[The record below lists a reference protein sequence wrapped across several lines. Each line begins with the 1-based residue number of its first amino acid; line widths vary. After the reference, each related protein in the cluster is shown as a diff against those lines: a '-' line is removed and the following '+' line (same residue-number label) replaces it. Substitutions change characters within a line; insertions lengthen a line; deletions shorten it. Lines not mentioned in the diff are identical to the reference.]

1 MLSFT
6 FVLWSVGYFLYT
18 YGAIFLI
25 ILIIWQVK
33 RSYYGLRLEPKRSCY
48 QCHQKLKP
56 KARDAVSK
64 ARRHFW
70 KEMEKPWELLSVMK
84 SQGWLPQEGSV
95 RRLLCADPCC
105 QICNAMALEIQQL
118 LVDENTPISAT
129 SPGPSEGSPCLKILP
144 KSNMSFEQSL
154 EHHSPQTQKPSLPSA
169 TQTVSQLTAKKSL
182 CRPFTQS
189 AGQSDDPVSMQD
201 YLAKNV
207 NLGQR
212 IQSQDMPRLHET
224 MSSLQF
230 EGPRIPMNQQE
241 VTRHNLNRVYGNQGQ
256 PPLHPQV
263 PMLTLSQDMTT
274 LTHSMALPM
283 VTILPSYLPFS
294 SPEVLRLL
302 EVHVKKWMHFQRWGL
317 PRRVEE
323 SLRQL
328 MPNLPLFY
336 QLVNKQPASFIQN
349 EFSVEIFAPISYQT
363 WGPCM
368 AGQATQAFWVS
379 EWSIIN
385 PVQRHHYQQNPNH
398 LALALPSPIFKD
410 LSGLYPLT
418 GQQANDSVGHLQQKY
433 IQLFCGLPSLHS
445 ESLVNASLSSLDH
458 STDGSMSKLS
468 LEDPFLFKELSFLPL
483 LPKTPPQSAPPSSSS
498 SPNWVIPSDH
508 QQTQIHVPFLT
519 LAECEALEYHLLQ
532 RQLQRQWGLPAVLQR
547 AQHTQNSV
555 QYKSCGTAQSPRTVK
570 TSWPGK
576 PISVLTREHARRLL
590 DFHLQRQ
597 LIHHRWGLPQM
608 IQQSFQLLLAPTHQQ
623 TPSWSSTA
631 LANVSVAQH
640 SALEATGA
648 DDPFSPSKD
657 PVSVL
662 MPHLLDQVKA
672 ILQSHI
678 NSKCGQIH
686 EGKVP
691 AHVSRSCECLIP
703 GGLKVAPFTCT
714 PESKLLELQA
724 ATDPDLQQKVRR
736 WMPTVPD
743 QQQETFPDAATEPR
757 KLTRALSKEVLE
769 KLEMIL
775 RHKYLTFLSGL
786 NPLYYV
792 APSKAM
798 APAITAHAAT
808 TEVVPEAVKILTE
821 PLTQMI
827 SLEEQYLSREPF
839 FQDTKETCE
848 EIAGD
853 FQSEVQ
859 VEGMIEME
867 PLERQT
873 ETARPYLFKKPIL
886 AKLNFHL
893 RRKVLEIQ
901 WGIPTEA
908 RESREQT
915 GATPEN
921 TSTQESLGSLN
932 NQGKTCLQELPI
944 PPDIPCAPHPEWL
957 CLKEQLST
965 ELKAV
970 QQNQKQPSSRAAPH
984 GSAHEP
990 CKMTQPCRDMT
1001 EGPVPCVQLEAS
1013 VNHPSLEES
1022 QIPDSQS
1029 PGKSMY
1035 SAPVPMLTEKK
1046 EDPRKPKSS
1055 GKHREED
1062 AGFVLFSTREKSH
1075 PVAQRPQGML
1085 LNRTPQSPWLR
1096 RHGFR
1101 LDALCQQSSQHH
1113 PQLKP
1118 SELLPG
1124 VPGGKESKKNDPQD
1138 SQTRINVSL
1147 KGARI
1152 PKNAQP
1158 VGPQAS
1164 QAQPVLA
1171 QLIQHKPL
1179 QGPTLQGQV
1188 LQGQVM
1194 PDHTHKR
1201 PSLPE
1206 SDLRY
1211 KMKSFLQYINLKA
1224 KGKEHK
1230 ESMFLTAV
1238 KVANTR
1244 KESAAKRLAP
1254 AKSPIEQTKTEKKIR
1269 GDPKTPSPPTE
1280 KQVGLASL
1288 DGSHS
1293 PNSKLRH
1300 RSCSHQLQSSSGLGH
1315 PRHCPRHCPQVAC
1328 ATQPGSH
1335 PNSQLSPQR
1344 EMLACSGRPST
1355 IKGLCRLPHVCIP

>member
-6 FVLWSVGYFLYT
+6 FVLRSVGYFLYT

-56 KARDAVSK
+56 KSRDAVSK

-70 KEMEKPWELLSVMK
+70 KETEKPWELLSVMK

-95 RRLLCADPCC
+95 RRLLCADTSC
-105 QICNAMALEIQQL
+105 QICNATALEIQQL
-118 LVDENTPISAT
+118 LVGEDTPIYAT

-154 EHHSPQTQKPSLPSA
+154 EHHSTHTQKPSLPSA

-182 CRPFTQS
+182 SRSFTQS
-189 AGQSDDPVSMQD
+189 AGQSDDP
-201 YLAKNV
+201 
-207 NLGQR
+207 
-212 IQSQDMPRLHET
+212 
-224 MSSLQF
+224 F
-230 EGPRIPMNQQE
+230 EGPRIPVNQQE
-241 VTRHNLNRVYGNQGQ
+241 VTRHNLNRVYGNQ
-256 PPLHPQV
+256 
-263 PMLTLSQDMTT
+263 
-274 LTHSMALPM
+274 
-283 VTILPSYLPFS
+283 
-294 SPEVLRLL
+294 
-302 EVHVKKWMHFQRWGL
+302 
-317 PRRVEE
+317 
-323 SLRQL
+323 
-328 MPNLPLFY
+328 
-336 QLVNKQPASFIQN
+336 
-349 EFSVEIFAPISYQT
+349 
-363 WGPCM
+363 
-368 AGQATQAFWVS
+368 
-379 EWSIIN
+379 
-385 PVQRHHYQQNPNH
+385 
-398 LALALPSPIFKD
+398 
-410 LSGLYPLT
+410 
-418 GQQANDSVGHLQQKY
+418 
-433 IQLFCGLPSLHS
+433 
-445 ESLVNASLSSLDH
+445 
-458 STDGSMSKLS
+458 DGSTSKLS

-483 LPKTPPQSAPPSSSS
+483 LPKTPPQ
-498 SPNWVIPSDH
+498 
-508 QQTQIHVPFLT
+508 
-519 LAECEALEYHLLQ
+519 
-532 RQLQRQWGLPAVLQR
+532 
-547 AQHTQNSV
+547 
-555 QYKSCGTAQSPRTVK
+555 
-570 TSWPGK
+570 
-576 PISVLTREHARRLL
+576 EHARRLL

-631 LANVSVAQH
+631 LAN
-640 SALEATGA
+640 
-648 DDPFSPSKD
+648 D

-662 MPHLLDQVKA
+662 MPHLLDQAKA

-686 EGKVP
+686 E
-691 AHVSRSCECLIP
+691 
-703 GGLKVAPFTCT
+703 
-714 PESKLLELQA
+714 ESKLLERQA
-724 ATDPDLQQKVRR
+724 ATDPDLQQKVRH

-757 KLTRALSKEVLE
+757 KLTPALSKEVLE

-808 TEVVPEAVKILTE
+808 TEVVPEAVKILRE

-827 SLEEQYLSREPF
+827 SLEEQYLSHEPF

-859 VEGMIEME
+859 VEGMIEKE

-873 ETARPYLFKKPIL
+873 ESARPYLFKKPIL

-893 RRKVLEIQ
+893 RRKILEIQ

-932 NQGKTCLQELPI
+932 NQEKTCLQELPI
-944 PPDIPCAPHPEWL
+944 PPDISCAPHPEWL
-957 CLKEQLST
+957 SLKEQLST

-984 GSAHEP
+984 GSAQGP
-990 CKMTQPCRDMT
+990 CKITQPCRDMT

-1022 QIPDSQS
+1022 QIPESQS
-1029 PGKSMY
+1029 PGKSKY

-1055 GKHREED
+1055 EKRREGD
-1062 AGFVLFSTREKSH
+1062 AGFVLLSTREKSH
-1075 PVAQRPQGML
+1075 PVAQRPKGML
-1085 LNRTPQSPWLR
+1085 LNRTPQNPWLQRQGFR

-1124 VPGGKESKKNDPQD
+1124 VPEGKESKKNDLQD
-1138 SQTRINVSL
+1138 NQTGLNVSL

-1164 QAQPVLA
+1164 QAQPVQA

-1194 PDHTHKR
+1194 PAHPHKR

-1238 KVANTR
+1238 NVANTR
-1244 KESAAKRLAP
+1244 KENVAKRLAP
-1254 AKSPIEQTKTEKKIR
+1254 AKSPMEQTKTEKKIS
-1269 GDPKTPSPPTE
+1269 GDPKVPSPLTE

-1288 DGSHS
+1288 EGSHS
-1293 PNSKLRH
+1293 PNMNTGTILVLYS
-1300 RSCSHQLQSSSGLGH
+1300 
-1315 PRHCPRHCPQVAC
+1315 
-1328 ATQPGSH
+1328 
-1335 PNSQLSPQR
+1335 
-1344 EMLACSGRPST
+1344 LAALAYAMGP
-1355 IKGLCRLPHVCIP
+1355 

>member
-1 MLSFT
+1 MLNPT
-6 FVLWSVGYFLYT
+6 FFLWDLMYPLCT
-18 YGAIFLI
+18 YGSIFI
-25 ILIIWQVK
+25 IVLMIWQVK
-33 RSYYGLRLEPKRSCY
+33 RSYHGLRLEPRRSCC
-48 QCHQKLKP
+48 QRHRKLRQRTIDAAT
-56 KARDAVSK
+56 KARKHS
-64 ARRHFW
+64 F
-70 KEMEKPWELLSVMK
+70 KEEEKPWELLSVMK
-84 SQGWLPQEGSV
+84 SHSWLPQEGSV
-95 RRLLCADPCC
+95 RRLLCADAYC
-105 QICNAMALEIQQL
+105 QICNAVVLEIQRL
-118 LVDENTPISAT
+118 LVGENSPVSAT
-129 SPGPSEGSPCLKILP
+129 SPGPLEGSPCLEILS
-144 KSNMSFEQSL
+144 KSSVSFEQSL
-154 EHHSPQTQKPSLPSA
+154 EHHSMHPKELSFLSAAPS
-169 TQTVSQLTAKKSL
+169 VSQCMDQKSL
-182 CRPFTQS
+182 TWSAAQS
-189 AGQSDDPVSMQD
+189 VSSDSIKDCEAEQFQLEQAFQVQETPVDSETI
-201 YLAKNV
+201 V
-207 NLGQR
+207 SSR
-212 IQSQDMPRLHET
+212 FEEPRNT
-224 MSSLQF
+224 V
-230 EGPRIPMNQQE
+230 NQQNLLKS
-241 VTRHNLNRVYGNQGQ
+241 NLNLVYGNEGQ

-263 PMLTLSQDMTT
+263 PMLILNQEITT
-274 LTHSMALPM
+274 LTHSVALPM
-283 VTILPSYLPFS
+283 ATLLPTHLPFS
-294 SPEVLRLL
+294 SPDVLWLL
-302 EVHVKKWMHFQRWGL
+302 EAHVKKWMHFQRWGL
-317 PRRVEE
+317 PRRVEK
-323 SLRQL
+323 SLRQF

-336 QLVNKQPASFIQN
+336 QLVNNQPVSVIQN
-349 EFSVEIFAPISYQT
+349 DIAKFSVEKFATISYQT
-363 WGPCM
+363 WGSYM

-385 PVQRHHYQQNPNH
+385 PVQRHHYQQSPNH
-398 LALALPSPIFKD
+398 VVPLAFPSPPGRD
-410 LSGLYPLT
+410 LSSLYLFPR
-418 GQQANDSVGHLQQKY
+418 QQANDSVGHLQQKY
-433 IQLFCGLPSLHS
+433 TQLFCGFPSLHS
-445 ESLVNASLSSLDH
+445 ESLADTSLGSQDH
-458 STDGSMSKLS
+458 STHGSMSKLS

-483 LPKTPPQSAPPSSSS
+483 LPRTPPQSAPPSSSS
-498 SPNWVIPSDH
+498 SPTWVMPADH
-508 QQTQIHVPFLT
+508 QPTQTHVPFLT
-519 LAECEALEYHLLQ
+519 LAECEALEWHLLQ
-532 RQLQRQWGLPAVLQR
+532 RRLQRQWGLPAVLQR
-547 AQHTQNSV
+547 AQHTQNPV

-597 LIHHRWGLPQM
+597 LIHHRWGLPQV

-648 DDPFSPSKD
+648 DDPFSPFKD

-662 MPHLLDQVKA
+662 MPHLFDQVKA

-691 AHVSRSCECLIP
+691 AHVYRSCECLIP
-703 GGLKVAPFTCT
+703 GDLKVAPFTCI

-724 ATDPDLQQKVRR
+724 ATHPDLQQKVRP
-736 WMPTVPD
+736 WLPTVLD
-743 QQQETFPDAATEPR
+743 QQQQTTPDAVTEPR
-757 KLTRALSKEVLE
+757 KLTQALSKEVLE

-775 RHKYLTFLSGL
+775 RHKYLAFLSGL

-792 APSKAM
+792 APSKAT
-798 APAITAHAAT
+798 APAITTHAAT
-808 TEVVPEAVKILTE
+808 TEVVPEAVKILRE

-827 SLEEQYLSREPF
+827 SLEEQCLGREPF
-839 FQDTKETCE
+839 FHNTKETYE

-873 ETARPYLFKKPIL
+873 GSARPYLLKKPIL

-901 WGIPTEA
+901 WGIPTKA
-908 RESREQT
+908 RDSREQT

-944 PPDIPCAPHPEWL
+944 PPDIPYAPHPEWL
-957 CLKEQLST
+957 SLKEQLST

-984 GSAHEP
+984 GSAHGP

-1022 QIPDSQS
+1022 QIPESQS
-1029 PGKSMY
+1029 PGKSKY

-1055 GKHREED
+1055 GRRREGGS
-1062 AGFVLFSTREKSH
+1062 GFVLFSTREKCQ
-1075 PVAQRPQGML
+1075 PAGAQRLERMFR
-1085 LNRTPQSPWLR
+1085 NRTPQSPWLR
-1096 RHGFR
+1096 RHGFH
-1101 LDALCQQSSQHH
+1101 LDALCQHSSQHR

-1118 SELLPG
+1118 PVLLPG
-1124 VPGGKESKKNDPQD
+1124 IPGGKESKKNDLQD
-1138 SQTRINVSL
+1138 SRTRLNVSL

-1164 QAQPVLA
+1164 QAQPVQA

-1194 PDHTHKR
+1194 PAHTHKR

-1238 KVANTR
+1238 NVANTR
-1244 KESAAKRLAP
+1244 KENVAKRLAP
-1254 AKSPIEQTKTEKKIR
+1254 AKSPTEQTKIEKKIR
-1269 GDPKTPSPPTE
+1269 GDPQSPI
-1280 KQVGLASL
+1280 
-1288 DGSHS
+1288 S
-1293 PNSKLRH
+1293 PALRDKWVW
-1300 RSCSHQLQSSSGLGH
+1300 SPWKAPIAQTVSSGTAPAPISSSL
-1315 PRHCPRHCPQVAC
+1315 PQA
-1328 ATQPGSH
+1328 
-1335 PNSQLSPQR
+1335 
-1344 EMLACSGRPST
+1344 
-1355 IKGLCRLPHVCIP
+1355 